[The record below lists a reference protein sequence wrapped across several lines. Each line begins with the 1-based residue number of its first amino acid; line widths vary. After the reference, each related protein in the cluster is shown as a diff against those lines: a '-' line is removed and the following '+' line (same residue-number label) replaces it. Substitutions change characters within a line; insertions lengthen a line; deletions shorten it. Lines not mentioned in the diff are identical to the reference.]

1 MNNNTNINTDLSQ
14 IVSQHFEQIKKLE
27 IDKKEQTSDLYSQIR
42 SIESS
47 FNSQVRNVENKLDD
61 LKEKYSEM
69 AHELAIEEGE
79 CPRSRWGGY
88 LSPNEVDIKATGIVL
103 TWIQSNPYGCDNYDY
118 FEATWDNLLAYEAKQ
133 NESQYTE
140 EE

>member
-1 MNNNTNINTDLSQ
+1 MNEYTHSNTDLSQ
-14 IVSQHFEQIKKLE
+14 IVTQHFEQIKQLE
-27 IDKKEQTSDLYSQIR
+27 ADKKEQTAGLYTQIR
-42 SIESS
+42 TIESS
-47 FNSQVRNVENKLDD
+47 FNSQVRTVEEKLDE

-79 CPRSRWGGY
+79 CPRSRWGNY
-88 LSPNEVDIKATGIVL
+88 LSPNEVDIKTTGIVL

-118 FEATWDNLLAYEAKQ
+118 FEATWDNLLSYEAKQ